1 MFDPTS
7 LRLRQE
13 FAMNIATAL
22 QRTFEFVWEGVLRL
36 FSPSDDIYPAVGVQ
50 PFDGDP
56 YTATQARHQQ
66 S

>member
-1 MFDPTS
+1 
-7 LRLRQE
+7 
-13 FAMNIATAL
+13 MNIATAL

-56 YTATQARHQQ
+56 YIATQARHQQ